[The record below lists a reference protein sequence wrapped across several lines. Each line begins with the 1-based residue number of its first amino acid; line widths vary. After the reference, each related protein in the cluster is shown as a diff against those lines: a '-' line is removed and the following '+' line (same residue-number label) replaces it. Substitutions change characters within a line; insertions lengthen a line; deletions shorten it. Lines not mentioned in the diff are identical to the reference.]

1 MPKFQLHYH
10 KIPKINDSFMNNETS
25 TSDEYQPYAIQK
37 FQHYNPLY
45 NELFHLDKKTYNKIT
60 LNQRYQ
66 IVDINSV
73 YDNSLNITLDK
84 NIFIKFS
91 PLLDPIRYMVGKYD
105 EQMSYIHNLPGLL
118 DNSMNV
124 PSKYLDVNNVT
135 YTSLCSFTR
144 LLWVFFGYSKQIQ
157 NRDF

>member
-10 KIPKINDSFMNNETS
+10 KIPKINDSFMHNETS
-25 TSDEYQPYAIQK
+25 NSDEYQPYAIQK

-84 NIFIKFS
+84 NIYN
-91 PLLDPIRYMVGKYD
+91 DY
-105 EQMSYIHNLPGLL
+105 
-118 DNSMNV
+118 NS
-124 PSKYLDVNNVT
+124 
-135 YTSLCSFTR
+135 
-144 LLWVFFGYSKQIQ
+144 
-157 NRDF
+157 